1 MDETRQCYL
10 SRNKTRVV
18 QTMGRQ
24 DEFKKNKRYRG
35 IVGMTR
41 ILADQRRSLNKQI
54 QTDRHRDVSNTSNSS
69 CSSQQ
74 KRSDRIAEEYGTR
87 PRVIQ

>member
-1 MDETRQCYL
+1 
-10 SRNKTRVV
+10 
-18 QTMGRQ
+18 MGRQ

-54 QTDRHRDVSNTSNSS
+54 RTDGHRDVDSTTSNSS
-69 CSSQQ
+69 CSNQREQSG
-74 KRSDRIAEEYGTR
+74 RIAEEYGTR
-87 PRVIQ
+87 PRIVQWRPI